1 MDGLFVLLGIAA
13 SAYLLIGPLFGF
25 LAFRRARAQRDDIAL
40 LKRHVSLLGQRIDQ
54 LRDAMVPRG
63 EGLDQAETPRAATE
77 PVVEPETPAVEPAA
91 PEPSMAEAP
100 VETPPELETP
110 DRAAA
115 CVTVYEA
122 TKSVHVPA
130 QPASF
135 TQAIALS
142 LEQTMVQPVADH
154 PAAAGS
160 IAGEQ
165 VYGPVPSMALSQ
177 SSSVSMTLPNTRL
190 ATRRHRRA

>member
-63 EGLDQAETPRAATE
+63 EDLDQAESPRAATE

-115 CVTVYEA
+115 WRRLEESITSRWMVWLA
-122 TKSVHVPA
+122 D
-130 QPASF
+130 
-135 TQAIALS
+135 ALGDVMDERRIRALLRRRDEL
-142 LEQTMVQPVADH
+142 LEQ
-154 PAAAGS
+154 
-160 IAGEQ
+160 
-165 VYGPVPSMALSQ
+165 
-177 SSSVSMTLPNTRL
+177 N
-190 ATRRHRRA
+190 